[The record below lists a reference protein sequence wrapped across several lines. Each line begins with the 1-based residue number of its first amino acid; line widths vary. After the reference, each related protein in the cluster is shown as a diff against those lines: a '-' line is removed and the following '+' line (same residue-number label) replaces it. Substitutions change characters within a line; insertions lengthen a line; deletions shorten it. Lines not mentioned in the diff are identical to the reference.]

1 MNNKMDEMIMA
12 GDLLFTWGLLPIL
25 IAAVVVFQIVSLL
38 RVRAYRHVVSDF
50 MAGRTAGLEER
61 AEKVRKKLGP
71 NRQGKMKKKNAEA
84 YNNLCHILASM
95 AMMRQDEA
103 TFLDRISEMEYED
116 EYALRP
122 FTLALYYLS
131 QKQPSVAAEHYYD
144 FKACKQKDWSMGIVM
159 DHLFDPTVQLG
170 EEDLPDALD
179 QFRNPATV
187 YLLEQVGL
195 LGGED
200 EEEDEEYEEYEEECA
215 YEE

>member
-1 MNNKMDEMIMA
+1 M
-12 GDLLFTWGLLPIL
+12 
-25 IAAVVVFQIVSLL
+25 
-38 RVRAYRHVVSDF
+38 
-50 MAGRTAGLEER
+50 
-61 AEKVRKKLGP
+61 RKKLGP
-71 NRQGKMKKKNAEA
+71 NRQGRMKKKNAEA

-179 QFRNPATV
+179 QFRNPATL

-195 LGGED
+195 LGD
-200 EEEDEEYEEYEEECA
+200 EEEDYEDEEYEEEDEEACVS
-215 YEE
+215 EE